1 MKVVN
6 FSDAKGSAKD
16 LAPEFRRLPVDSIRT
31 FPQTR
36 GIAFE
41 NLDVSDLVASI
52 RENGVHQPLLVCP
65 IDGVQVRFAVICGHR
80 RLKAA
85 IEAGCLEVP
94 AMVRCDLI
102 HGHADCQER
111 IQRIQIEE
119 NLQRQSLTAFRQALV
134 IVSYVKANRLSKSQ
148 ASRNLGLPRTTLLEH
163 LSIAKLSDVPKG
175 GVGRPTGKTREKRGV
190 EMEQAGKLDALSKS
204 HLLILSERIG
214 SPHFDL
220 LAERCFNGESVR
232 KIKKFVAKLD
242 SKPKPGSLAYQVVN
256 QHSESFFGH
265 AVRIAVKVEASS
277 RLAEKQEAMDGE
289 AMRIGLVS
297 LANFLENLGA
307 QAVHLLDP
315 ESPRPRVLVGKAA
328 NQPATGTAEASPEH
342 SEQPDKKTK
351 SADAEEVIPETMEP
365 PTKAAK
371 TAWHIVSNKIRD
383 ELVSWEFQS
392 YLGEARVVGESGP
405 IIWVA
410 LKDRYICEWATRG
423 CTERV
428 EELMNNGRTVRFI
441 PKDAVHG

>member
-6 FSDAKGSAKD
+6 FSDARGSAKD
-16 LAPEFRRLPVDSIRT
+16 LAPEFRRLPVDSIKT

-41 NLDVSDLVASI
+41 DLDVSDLVPSI

-65 IDGVQVRFAVICGHR
+65 FDGEQACFAVICGHR

-94 AMVRCDLI
+94 AMVRRDLL
-102 HGHADCQER
+102 HGRADCQER

-119 NLQRQSLTAFRQALV
+119 NLQRQNLTAFRQALV
-134 IVSYVKANRLSKSQ
+134 IGSYVKENRLTKSQ
-148 ASRNLGLPRTTLLEH
+148 ASRNWGLPRTTLLEH

-204 HLLILSERIG
+204 HLLILAERIG
-214 SPHFDL
+214 SPHFDI
-220 LAERCFNGESVR
+220 LAERCFRGESVR
-232 KIKKFVAKLD
+232 KIKKFAAKLD
-242 SKPKPGSLAYQVVN
+242 SKPKPSSLAYQIVN
-256 QHSESFFGH
+256 QHSESFFGY
-265 AVRIAVKVEASS
+265 AVRIAVKVEVSS
-277 RLAEKQEAMDGE
+277 RLADKREAMDSE
-289 AMRIGLVS
+289 ATRMGFKS
-297 LANFLENLGA
+297 LTDFLENLGA

-315 ESPRPRVLVGKAA
+315 ESPRPRVLIGKAA
-328 NQPATGTAEASPEH
+328 DQQATGAVETSNKPSQQA
-342 SEQPDKKTK
+342 DKKET
-351 SADAEEVIPETMEP
+351 SPGADDVNPESMEP
-365 PTKAAK
+365 PSKAAK
-371 TAWHIVSNKIRD
+371 TAWHIVSNKIRE

-392 YLGEARVVGESGP
+392 YLSEARVFGESGP

-428 EELMNNGRTVRFI
+428 EELMNDGRTVRFI
-441 PKDAVHG
+441 PKDTVHG